1 MTKSELLDYLCCV
14 NDDTEI
20 VCYVDGKWIDD
31 FNFSENG
38 GKIEINIFVQNY

>member
-20 VCYVDGKWIDD
+20 VCCVDGKCIDD
-31 FNFSENG
+31 FNFSEND
-38 GKIEINIFVQNY
+38 GKIEINIFE